1 MKYKKGLVIGKFMP
15 PHKGHEY
22 LFRFA
27 QQYCEELTVVVDCL
41 KAQTIEPH
49 LRKQWIEELVTDI
62 NVIALQNYMP
72 QDPSEVENFW
82 EIWKSELY
90 KVAGKP
96 DVLIAAMD
104 YGWELAKVLECDFV
118 PLDIARQSI
127 PISATEIRNNPFKHW
142 DFIVESARGYFLKKI
157 CLIGPESTGKSTI
170 AGNLAKNFNTVYIPE
185 YAKAIIDAQNGQFFE
200 KNVKQVAYAQIRT
213 EKALERMTN
222 KIMFCD
228 SDILTTMFWSKELF
242 GSIPVELEE
251 IAQHQHYHHTF
262 LMYPDTMWFND
273 THRQIADTSSQEFRM
288 YTFVEMEKL
297 LKKYKRKYT
306 VLKGNFFEKE
316 DKITKYVKK
325 LITIKE

>member
-27 QQYCEELTVVVDCL
+27 KQYCEELTIVVDCL
-41 KAQTIEPH
+41 KTQTIDPN
-49 LRKQWIEELVTDI
+49 LRKEWIEELVTG
-62 NVIALQNYMP
+62 VKVVALQNYMP
-72 QDPSEVENFW
+72 QEPSETPNFW
-82 EIWKSELY
+82 DIWKSELY
-90 KVAGKP
+90 NAADKP

-104 YGWELAKVLECDFV
+104 YGWELAKVLKCDFV

-127 PISATEIRNNPFKHW
+127 PISATEIRNNPFQHW

-170 AGNLAKNFNTVYIPE
+170 TQKLAQEFNTVYIPE
-185 YAKAIIDAQNGQFFE
+185 YAKAIIDTQQGQFFE
-200 KNVKQVAYAQIRT
+200 KNVTQVAYAQIRT

-242 GSIPVELEE
+242 DTVPAELEE
-251 IAQHQHYHHTF
+251 IAQNQHYSHTF
-262 LMYPDTMWFND
+262 LMYPDTEWIED
-273 THRQIADTSSQEFRM
+273 THRQIADTSHQEFRM
-288 YTFVEMEKL
+288 YTFIEMEKL
-297 LKKYKRKYT
+297 LKKYHRSYSI
-306 VLKGNFFEKE
+306 LKGSFSEK
-316 DKITKYVKK
+316 KSQVKQYVQQ
-325 LITIKE
+325 LIN

>member
-41 KAQTIEPH
+41 KAQTIEPN
-49 LRKQWIEELVTDI
+49 LRKQWIEELVTGI
-62 NVIALQNYMP
+62 KVIALQNYMP

-82 EIWKSELY
+82 EIWRSELY
-90 KVAGKP
+90 KAAGKP

-104 YGWELAKVLECDFV
+104 YGWQLAKVLDCDFV
-118 PLDIARQSI
+118 PLDIARQSV

-200 KNVKQVAYAQIRT
+200 KNVQQVAYAQIRT

-251 IAQHQHYHHTF
+251 IAQTQHYDQTF
-262 LMYPDTMWFND
+262 LMYPDTVWFND
-273 THRQIADTSSQEFRM
+273 THRQVADTSSQEFRIH
-288 YTFVEMEKL
+288 TFVEMEKL
-297 LKKYKRKYT
+297 LKKYHRNYT
-306 VLKGNFFEKE
+306 VLKGSFLEKE
-316 DKITKYVKK
+316 DKITKYIKK
-325 LITIKE
+325 LITITE

>member
-27 QQYCEELTVVVDCL
+27 RQYCEELTVVVDCL
-41 KAQTIEPH
+41 KTQTIEPT

-82 EIWKSELY
+82 DIWKSELY

-104 YGWELAKVLECDFV
+104 YGWQLAKVLECDFV

-170 AGNLAKNFNTVYIPE
+170 VGNLARNFNTVYIPE
-185 YAKAIIDAQNGQFFE
+185 YAKAIIDAQQGQFFE
-200 KNVKQVAYAQIRT
+200 KNVTEVAYAQIRT

-228 SDILTTMFWSKELF
+228 SDVLTTMFWSKELF
-242 GSIPVELEE
+242 GIVPTELEE
-251 IAQHQHYHHTF
+251 IAQNQHYSHTF
-262 LMYPDTMWFND
+262 LMYPDTVWVND
-273 THRQIADTSSQEFRM
+273 THRQFADTSSQEFRM
-288 YTFVEMEKL
+288 YTFLEMEKL
-297 LKKYKRKYT
+297 LKKYHRKYT
-306 VLKGNFFEKE
+306 ILKGNFFEKE
-316 DKITKYVKK
+316 DKITKYVKN
-325 LITIKE
+325 LITITQ

>member
-27 QQYCEELTVVVDCL
+27 RQYCEELTVVVDCL
-41 KAQTIEPH
+41 KTQTIEPT

-82 EIWKSELY
+82 DIWKSELY

-104 YGWELAKVLECDFV
+104 YGWQLAKVLECDFV

-170 AGNLAKNFNTVYIPE
+170 VGNLARNFNTVYIPE
-185 YAKAIIDAQNGQFFE
+185 YAKAIIDAQQGQFFE
-200 KNVKQVAYAQIRT
+200 KNVTEVAYAQIRT

-228 SDILTTMFWSKELF
+228 SDVLTTMFWSKELF
-242 GSIPVELEE
+242 GIVPTELEE
-251 IAQHQHYHHTF
+251 IAQNQHYSHTF
-262 LMYPDTMWFND
+262 LMYPDTVWVND
-273 THRQIADTSSQEFRM
+273 THRQFADTSSQEFRM
-288 YTFVEMEKL
+288 YTFLEMEKL
-297 LKKYKRKYT
+297 LKKYHRKYT
-306 VLKGNFFEKE
+306 ILKGNFFEKE

-325 LITIKE
+325 LITITQ